1 MLPIVISLLVIVV
14 GISAYMMQKQI
25 QYTKPPE
32 AQEADKLVVLFTESA
47 EKIKKHRYIL
57 SNIEQIF
64 YYIKKVVNENSLKD
78 NNQDITKFI
87 KHLIKINRYYN
98 KKDDFSKRSYYYVDA
113 IICEFLALY
122 YTTVSTNIKIKY
134 YLDKQTSNN
143 TSNIML
149 IDTSINKYE
158 SLTNHIEKFKDSLY
172 IDNNADYVTV
182 LNEVHTA
189 MTKDINNYKN
199 IYETNNFTDNF
210 EISSVVINK
219 MEVLMD
225 YYKTNNFVI

>member
-14 GISAYMMQKQI
+14 GISAFMMQKQI

-47 EKIKKHRYIL
+47 LKIKNADVLSNSFKRIFRYI
-57 SNIEQIF
+57 EE
-64 YYIKKVVNENSLKD
+64 VVNENSLKD
-78 NNQDITKFI
+78 KNQDIAKFI
-87 KHLIKINRYYN
+87 THLINTYRYSN

-113 IICEFLALY
+113 IICEFLAIY
-122 YTTVSTNIKIKY
+122 YTTVSTNIEIKY

-149 IDTSINKYE
+149 TSINKYE

-172 IDNNADYVTV
+172 KVNNAGYVNV
-182 LNEVHTA
+182 LEEAWSA
-189 MTKDINNYKN
+189 MTKDIENYRK

-219 MEVLMD
+219 MEVLRD
-225 YYKTNNFVI
+225 YYKDNYFVN